1 MTAES
6 RDRIIALL
14 ARQQP
19 KAILGTPESEWVDF
33 KTAGPNG
40 PYDLGTDKG
49 KFELAKDVA
58 AFANT
63 RGGLIVCGFRAKRR
77 PTDLHE
83 AAQKEIPFAKRLVN
97 TDTYKEV
104 ITEYVRPLID
114 VSFLWFEDASDPD
127 LGYFVIEVQA
137 LPESKRWALVV
148 KTLSED
154 GKLVKG
160 GVAVPRRHS
169 DKTPYLT
176 ADEVYQAVNA
186 GLRGEPE
193 MAVDLAVAT
202 GSVSDV
208 KVTASVVDRLLEDR
222 RRELLASLPRR
233 KAEESPRRQR
243 EGLVLSGSEKQ
254 FLHDVQRL
262 RDLHDL
268 VPNMMSRDS
277 RTPQQYRAEVDAY
290 LEKCG
295 RQLPSMLR
303 RTWAQQ
309 GAPLVLQL
317 ANPSDVM
324 LHQVE
329 VIATVSPEYTAVLWF
344 PPSGAASDPAKLPW
358 PEPPAPYGSKS
369 LAASFYAQPK
379 LSLGPAIAAAA
390 VRHRSAPKRPLIRQ
404 SEDRLVIKFPPV
416 DLRAHARVA
425 LDPVLLYG
433 DGTSAEDS
441 VAVHCAA
448 TCTNLKGRQQEILH
462 IPVHSLSVTLLPDAD
477 VPEPDSE

>member
-19 KAILGTPESEWVDF
+19 KAILGTQESEWVDF

-97 TDTYKEV
+97 TDTYKEI

-154 GKLVKG
+154 GNLVKG

-186 GLRGEPE
+186 GLRGAPE
-193 MAVDLAVAT
+193 LAVDLAVAT

-208 KVTASVVDRLLEDR
+208 EVTASVVDRLLEDR

-233 KAEESPRRQR
+233 KADESPRRQR
-243 EGLVLSGSEKQ
+243 EGLTLSDSEKQ
-254 FLHDVQRL
+254 LLHDVQRL
-262 RDLHDL
+262 RDLNDL
-268 VPNMMSRDS
+268 VPTMMSRDS

-303 RTWAQQ
+303 GIWAQQ
-309 GAPLVLQL
+309 GAPLVLRL
-317 ANPSDVM
+317 ANRSDVM

-329 VIATVSPEYTAVLWF
+329 VIATVSSEYTAVLWIQ
-344 PPSGAASDPAKLPW
+344 PSGAASTPAMLPW
-358 PEPPAPYGSKS
+358 PEPPAPYGSK
-369 LAASFYAQPK
+369 
-379 LSLGPAIAAAA
+379 
-390 VRHRSAPKRPLIRQ
+390 
-404 SEDRLVIKFPPV
+404 
-416 DLRAHARVA
+416 
-425 LDPVLLYG
+425 
-433 DGTSAEDS
+433 T
-441 VAVHCAA
+441 
-448 TCTNLKGRQQEILH
+448 
-462 IPVHSLSVTLLPDAD
+462 
-477 VPEPDSE
+477 

>member
-6 RDRIIALL
+6 RDRIITLL
-14 ARQQP
+14 AGQQP

-97 TDTYKEV
+97 TDTYKEI

-114 VSFLWFEDASDPD
+114 VSFRWFPDASDPD

-160 GVAVPRRHS
+160 GVAMPRRHS

-208 KVTASVVDRLLEDR
+208 EVTASVVDRLLEDR

-233 KAEESPRRQR
+233 EAEESPRRQR

-254 FLHDVQRL
+254 LLHEVQRL
-262 RDLHDL
+262 RPHGL
-268 VPNMMSRDS
+268 VPAMMSRDS

-290 LEKCG
+290 LEECG

-303 RTWAQQ
+303 RTRAQQ
-309 GAPLVLQL
+309 GAPLVLRL
-317 ANPSDVM
+317 TNCSDAM

-329 VIATVSPEYTAVLWF
+329 VIATVSPEYTAVLWS
-344 PPSGAASDPAKLPW
+344 PPSAAASDPARLPW
-358 PEPPAPYGSKS
+358 PEPPAPYGRKS
-369 LAASFYAQPK
+369 LASSFYAQPK
-379 LSLGPAIAAAA
+379 PSLGPAIPAAA
-390 VRHRSAPKRPLIRQ
+390 VGHRSAPKRPLIRQ
-404 SEDRLVIKFPPV
+404 SEDRLVIEFPPV
-416 DLRAHARVA
+416 DLRAHARVPLA
-425 LDPVLLYG
+425 PVLLYG

-441 VAVHCAA
+441 VAVHWSA

-462 IPVHSLSVTLLPDAD
+462 IPVHPLSVTLSPDAD
-477 VPEPDSE
+477 VPGPDSE

>member
-1 MTAES
+1 MTVES

-19 KAILGTPESEWVDF
+19 EAILGTPESEWVDF

-40 PYDLGTDKG
+40 PYDLSTDKG

-77 PTDLHE
+77 PNDLHE
-83 AAQKEIPFAKRLVN
+83 AAQKEIPFAKNLVN
-97 TDTYKEV
+97 TDTYKEI

-114 VSFLWFEDASDPD
+114 VSFLWFKDASNPD

-186 GLRGEPE
+186 GLRGDPE
-193 MAVDLAVAT
+193 LSVDLVAT
-202 GSVSDV
+202 GAVSDV
-208 KVTASVVDRLLEDR
+208 EVTQSVIDRLLEDR
-222 RRELLASLPRR
+222 RKELLASLPRR
-233 KAEESPRRQR
+233 RR
-243 EGLVLSGSEKQ
+243 EGLPLSDSEKRL
-254 FLHDVQRL
+254 LHDAQRL
-262 RDLHDL
+262 RDLTDL
-268 VPNMMSRDS
+268 VPTMMSKDS

-303 RTWAQQ
+303 GIWAQQ

-317 ANPSDVM
+317 ANRTDAM

-329 VIATVSPEYTAVLWF
+329 VIATVSSEYTAVLWF
-344 PPSGAASDPAKLPW
+344 PPSGAASTPARLPW

-369 LAASFYAQPK
+369 LAASLYAQPK
-379 LSLGPAIAAAA
+379 LSLGPAIASAA
-390 VRHRSAPKRPLIRQ
+390 VGHRSPAKRPLIRQ
-404 SEDRLVIKFPPV
+404 SEDRLIIKFPPV

-433 DGTSAEDS
+433 DGNSAEDS
-441 VAVHCAA
+441 VAVRWAA
-448 TCTNLKGRQQEILH
+448 TCTNLKGRQQEVLH
-462 IPVHSLSVTLLPDAD
+462 IPVHPLSVTLSPDAD
-477 VPEPDSE
+477 VSEPDSK